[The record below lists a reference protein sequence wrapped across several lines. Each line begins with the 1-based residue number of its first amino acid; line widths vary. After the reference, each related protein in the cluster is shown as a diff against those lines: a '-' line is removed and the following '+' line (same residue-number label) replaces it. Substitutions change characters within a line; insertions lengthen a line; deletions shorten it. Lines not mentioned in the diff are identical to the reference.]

1 MAMKKQVLSLLVFA
15 TSCTNPSNAGN
26 FLQAGPSM
34 EDAERILDS
43 ELHGI
48 HPQRLAELEDQLNST
63 FIAMPKG
70 ADGHMEHQAVRYVL
84 HRLFVDRHGW
94 YIRGLEPTDTA
105 PMPGAAG
112 AEWVPAFLQGLI
124 EQRFGAGGVHL
135 RGLAALAA
143 ALEDLIS
150 KEAED
155 RLGAVYKALE
165 LEKEKKVFGE
175 AATELVQTY
184 MMGYL
189 KGMTFETMLNAS
201 RANVTGRLQRFSS
214 SYPDWD
220 HVASWVSNLQKHFN
234 LTSENGL
241 DFASMMRVAEHV
253 GEEFAGFNEHECRQ
267 TKSWLLKS
275 EDTKEGRVRLKDF
288 YARGLLGHWEFTE
301 KPEYLK
307 VMGALDD
314 SDPQRLRVI
323 VPNYVA
329 SRTNCL
335 EVSSLYTMC
344 CFNECE
350 ELMSHL
356 EKEIA
361 APLATPTRIAT
372 IVKNMS
378 SDTVK
383 APRELSSEL
392 TAKLQ
397 QVASNHGGKVPLH
410 GRLFAQWMHHAFPR
424 ECPFPHEAGTTGVQT
439 PDEWL
444 EAQGEDGH
452 KASESEMME
461 HIGAAHWSNHEATPE
476 LPWSETEVLVASH
489 HNVEPVPKEKK
500 PERKQWSYEAVF
512 LVVTTLVAVAAL
524 MQRMLL
530 RPTKDAASVN
540 VPRESMLVK
549 GLLLFV
555 VAFVAYSAGLVEGP
569 VFLLGLVG
577 AMLAIGGPSIL
588 AAASPSAKASS
599 TEFWKQGKLV

>member
-15 TSCTNPSNAGN
+15 ANLATPCNAGN

-34 EDAERILDS
+34 EDAERIFES
-43 ELHGI
+43 ELHGDI
-48 HPQRLAELEDQLNST
+48 SPQRLADLEEQLNTT
-63 FIAMPKG
+63 FVAMPKG
-70 ADGHMEHQAVRYVL
+70 EDGHMEHQAVRYVL

-112 AEWVPAFLQGLI
+112 AEWVPAYLQGLI
-124 EQRFGAGGVHL
+124 ERRFGDKGVHL

-155 RLGAVYKALE
+155 RLGALFQT
-165 LEKEKKVFGE
+165 LGLSKEKPVYGD
-175 AATELVQTY
+175 AATELVHTF

-189 KGMTFETMLNAS
+189 KGMPFELI
-201 RANVTGRLQRFSS
+201 ANSTRKAVTDRLEVFAAK
-214 SYPDWD
+214 YPDWD
-220 HVASWVSNLQKHFN
+220 HVVSWVNSLQKHFN

-241 DFASMMRVAEHV
+241 DFAKMKNVAEHI

-267 TKSWLLKS
+267 TKAWLLKS
-275 EDTKEGRVRLKDF
+275 EDSKSGRVKLKDF

-350 ELMSHL
+350 EQMSHL
-356 EKEIA
+356 EKEIR
-361 APLATPTRIAT
+361 APKADPEVILGLVA
-372 IVKNMS
+372 NLS
-378 SDTVK
+378 SDTTK
-383 APRELSSEL
+383 APRELPSEL
-392 TAKLQ
+392 KEKLY
-397 QVASNHGGKVPLH
+397 QVAATHNGSVPLH

-424 ECPFPHEAGTTGVQT
+424 ECPFPHEAGATGVQT
-439 PDEWL
+439 PDEWME
-444 EAQGEDGH
+444 EAGEGGH
-452 KASESEMME
+452 KASEAEMME
-461 HIGAAHWSNHEATPE
+461 HVGAGHWAGSEGTAE
-476 LPWSETEVLVASH
+476 VPWSDTEVLVAEH
-489 HNVEPVPKEKK
+489 KHVERRSNWGVN
-500 PERKQWSYEAVF
+500 SVF
-512 LVVTTLVAVAAL
+512 LVITLLMAAAVMSMRTLVEPPSKSAAAN
-524 MQRMLL
+524 MQRDS
-530 RPTKDAASVN
+530 TI
-540 VPRESMLVK
+540 VK

-555 VAFVAYSAGLVEGP
+555 AAFSAYISGYLEGP
-569 VFLLGLVG
+569 VFLIGIVG
-577 AMLAIGGPSIL
+577 ALMAVGGPNL
-588 AAASPSAKASS
+588 LAASPGLKQSS
-599 TEFWKQGKLV
+599 QEYWKQGKLV